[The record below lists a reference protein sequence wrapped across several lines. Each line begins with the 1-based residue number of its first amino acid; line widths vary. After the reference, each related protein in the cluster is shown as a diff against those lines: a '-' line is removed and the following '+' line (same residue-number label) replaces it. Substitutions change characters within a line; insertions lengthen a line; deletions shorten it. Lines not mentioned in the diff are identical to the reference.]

1 MLTSPLERLNGSL
14 CDAVTGYSGSQELL
28 KQLERANIFLVP
40 LDGVRYWYRYHALF
54 ADVLQSRLWQ
64 MHPELAPLL
73 YRRAAEWYRDHG
85 YTAEA
90 INYRLRAEHNDPTIA
105 PDNRLQIAA
114 IEPALPGSGIENVSR
129 SADYVIDGAQA
140 SGAPRLVDE
149 QAALPP
155 AVWIADDHL
164 LGERR
169 SQLALPAAQRLTSVQ
184 LVEQLTTREL
194 EILHLMAEGLT
205 YLQMSHRL
213 VLGLNTVRFHVKN
226 IYGKLNVH
234 QRFQAIA
241 RARELHLLPEQ
252 GPHQGA

>member
-64 MHPELAPLL
+64 THPELAPLL
-73 YRRAAEWYRDHG
+73 YRRAAQWCSDHG

-90 INYRLRAEHNDPTIA
+90 IDYRLRAEHYDLTTPPVNQLE
-105 PDNRLQIAA
+105 RAA
-114 IEPALPGSGIENVSR
+114 IGPARPGRDIERVSR
-129 SADYVIDGAQA
+129 SAEYAIDGAQA
-140 SGAPRLVDE
+140 SALRLVDE

-164 LGERR
+164 LGEQR
-169 SQLALPAAQRLTSVQ
+169 SQLTLPAAQRLTPVQ

-252 GPHQGA
+252 GPHHGA